1 MIEAIAVA
9 VAIGLTLAGLI
20 GSIAF
25 YRTCRSKPVMKASRS
40 DNDLT
45 QLNPVQ
51 V

>member
-1 MIEAIAVA
+1 MIEAIAIAVSVGFTMFGLVGLVA
-9 VAIGLTLAGLI
+9 
-20 GSIAF
+20 F
-25 YRTCRSKPVMKASRS
+25 CRTCRSKPVMKASRS

>member
-1 MIEAIAVA
+1 MIETIAIAVSLGFSLL
-9 VAIGLTLAGLI
+9 GLVGLA
-20 GSIAF
+20 AF
-25 YRTCRSKPVMKASRS
+25 YRSCRSKPVMKTSRS

>member
-1 MIEAIAVA
+1 MVEGIAIAVA
-9 VAIGLTLAGLI
+9 VGLTLAGLI
-20 GSIAF
+20 GLVAF
-25 YRTCRSKPVMKASRS
+25 YRSCRSKPVMKASRS